1 MPEGGGAVS
10 GAALPRVLIVDDH
23 PLFRDGVAALL
34 ASTGVVEVVGTA
46 ADGEQALAAVAQ
58 HDPDVVLMDVQMP
71 VLDGVAATRR
81 LVDARARAAVV
92 VLTMSEEDATV
103 FAAVRAGARGYLLKG
118 AGQEELVAAVRTA
131 ATGGAVFGAAL
142 AARMAAFFAAPPAP
156 PTAAAAF
163 PELTAREAEVLEQL
177 AAGRTN
183 AEIAA
188 ALFLS
193 PKTVRNV
200 VSAVLAK
207 LQAADRTEAA
217 DRAREAGVAPR

>member
-1 MPEGGGAVS
+1 MPEDEDE
-10 GAALPRVLIVDDH
+10 GAALPRVLVVDDH

-34 ASTGVVEVVGTA
+34 TSTGAVTVVGTA

-81 LVDARARAAVV
+81 LVDSGARSAVV

-118 AGQEELVAAVRTA
+118 AGQEELIAAVRTA

-142 AARMAAFFAAPPAP
+142 AARMAAFFSAPPSP
-156 PTAAAAF
+156 PSAAAAF
-163 PELTAREAEVLEQL
+163 PGLTAREAEVLEQL

-183 AEIAA
+183 AEIAGR
-188 ALFLS
+188 LFLS

-217 DRAREAGVAPR
+217 ARAREAGVAPTA